1 MPAILLAGAA
11 IAIFLAISLPTP
23 AQTIVD
29 VLTADAQVGAD
40 GGINA
45 TDTTASIG
53 NRSNKPRY
61 VAVLPLPALPANHRF
76 AQASFR
82 IVAQNYNSYDQNAN
96 LHGLPYR
103 TAAAVQAADYAAA
116 GTVLQ
121 EAFFHPGMSSG
132 WNPIYTSEEG
142 TTALTAYLN
151 AQHAA
156 AAADRAAGESI
167 YLFLRISPVSHGG
180 GTYRYYQVYTAE
192 NEGWYRPRLTYV
204 AAPVPPPAAAV
215 WILR

>member
-1 MPAILLAGAA
+1 MPAILLAWAA

-103 TAAAVQAADYAAA
+103 TA
-116 GTVLQ
+116 
-121 EAFFHPGMSSG
+121 
-132 WNPIYTSEEG
+132 
-142 TTALTAYLN
+142 
-151 AQHAA
+151 
-156 AAADRAAGESI
+156 GESI

-215 WILR
+215 LILR